1 MMKFSKTLLVVLG
14 VVASLAFVG
23 VMIYVVIQ
31 INQLHAVAIA
41 NRSAGFATPRNWT
54 LIGAGLGFSGG
65 LLLGIGLAQV
75 VPTQWGVGFAGV
87 LALLGVGCSLASSPL
102 RRVSAGVAGMAAVAA
117 FALPFKLNIVVAIA
131 AAVALCLVLEQLP
144 GLATRWAGR
153 PE

>member
-41 NRSAGFATPRNWT
+41 NRSAGFANPRNWT

-65 LLLGIGLAQV
+65 LLLGIG
-75 VPTQWGVGFAGV
+75 W
-87 LALLGVGCSLASSPL
+87 
-102 RRVSAGVAGMAAVAA
+102 
-117 FALPFKLNIVVAIA
+117 ALPEKTFKARYKELRSAEENLA
-131 AAVALCLVLEQLP
+131 AKEAGFNGASAVNTTA
-144 GLATRWAGR
+144 ATVDDHVTDPRQE
-153 PE
+153 PETR